1 MNPTAPHLLV
11 VDNKLHAHIKP
22 SQSQGMATRVPVKS
36 ILKIQPKPTAPT
48 TTPEA
53 LQAEKDR
60 HNYALALQHAHR
72 IQDQKDWDLRIL
84 HAIEVLLDYPSSTP
98 VTVQEASNFVS
109 LVRLFQPSDLDA
121 LVEERVIDRK
131 CGYALCANKP
141 RCVTMGR
148 EAEWRVG
155 KGEAGFCSKV
165 CARKSMDVRA
175 QLSVVPAWERE
186 AGYHPVVSLHGDD
199 RAVIAGPGLNAMTVD
214 QQPMAKKS
222 NHADDDDLALERGEK
237 ATSFRPRQVM
247 TDRIVEKAV
256 PTYKPLSSVSGAV
269 VSSTAIE
276 GYEPKEHK
284 AKRDMTADDA
294 ESDDDDDDEDEGDGA
309 GVLDEVDEG

>member
-1 MNPTAPHLLV
+1 MAMNPTAPHLLV
-11 VDNKLHAHIKP
+11 VDNKLHARIKP
-22 SQSQGMATRVPVKS
+22 SQSRGMATRVPVRS
-36 ILKIQPKPTAPT
+36 ILKNQPKPTAPT

-98 VTVQEASNFVS
+98 ATAQEANNFVS

-121 LVEERVIDRK
+121 LVEERVIDGK

-148 EAEWRVG
+148 EAEWR
-155 KGEAGFCSKV
+155 
-165 CARKSMDVRA
+165 SMGVRA
-175 QLSVVPAWERE
+175 QLSVIPAWERE
-186 AGYHPVVSLHGDD
+186 AGCHPVIVLHEDD
-199 RAVIAGPGLNAMTVD
+199 RALVAGRRSAVPGNSAMTTNPPTVA
-214 QQPMAKKS
+214 AKSK
-222 NHADDDDLALERGEK
+222 HVDDDDLALERGEK

-256 PTYKPLSSVSGAV
+256 PTYKPLSSVSGTV

-284 AKRDMTADDA
+284 AKRDMTADNA
-294 ESDDDDDDEDEGDGA
+294 ESDDGDDDEDEGDGA

>member
-1 MNPTAPHLLV
+1 
-11 VDNKLHAHIKP
+11 
-22 SQSQGMATRVPVKS
+22 MATRVPVKS

-131 CGYALCANKP
+131 CG
-141 RCVTMGR
+141 
-148 EAEWRVG
+148 
-155 KGEAGFCSKV
+155 
-165 CARKSMDVRA
+165 
-175 QLSVVPAWERE
+175 
-186 AGYHPVVSLHGDD
+186 
-199 RAVIAGPGLNAMTVD
+199 AVIAGPGLNAMTVD

>member
-1 MNPTAPHLLV
+1 MAMNPTAPHLLV
-11 VDNKLHAHIKP
+11 VDNKLHARIKP
-22 SQSQGMATRVPVKS
+22 SQSRGMATRVPVRS
-36 ILKIQPKPTAPT
+36 ILKNQPKPTAPT

-98 VTVQEASNFVS
+98 ATAQEANNFVS

-121 LVEERVIDRK
+121 LVEERVIDGK

-148 EAEWRVG
+148 EAEWR
-155 KGEAGFCSKV
+155 
-165 CARKSMDVRA
+165 
-175 QLSVVPAWERE
+175 LSVVPAWERE
-186 AGYHPVVSLHGDD
+186 AGCHPVIVLHEDD
-199 RAVIAGPGLNAMTVD
+199 RAIVAGRRSAVPGNSAMTTDPPTVA
-214 QQPMAKKS
+214 AKSK
-222 NHADDDDLALERGEK
+222 HVDDDDLALERGEK

-256 PTYKPLSSVSGAV
+256 PTYKPLSSVSGAI

-284 AKRDMTADDA
+284 AKRDMTADNA
-294 ESDDDDDDEDEGDGA
+294 ESDDGDDDEDEGDGA

>member
-1 MNPTAPHLLV
+1 MAMNPTAPHLFV
-11 VDNKLHAHIKP
+11 VDNKLHARIKP

-36 ILKIQPKPTAPT
+36 ILKNQPKPTAPT

-98 VTVQEASNFVS
+98 VTAQEASNSVS

-121 LVEERVIDRK
+121 LIEERVIDGK
-131 CGYALCANKP
+131 CG
-141 RCVTMGR
+141 
-148 EAEWRVG
+148 
-155 KGEAGFCSKV
+155 
-165 CARKSMDVRA
+165 A

-186 AGYHPVVSLHGDD
+186 AGCHPVVSLHEDD
-199 RAVIAGPGLNAMTVD
+199 RAVIAVPWLNAMTVG
-214 QQPMAKKS
+214 QQPMAAKS
-222 NHADDDDLALERGEK
+222 KHADDDDLALERGEK

-284 AKRDMTADDA
+284 AKKDMTADDA
-294 ESDDDDDDEDEGDGA
+294 ESDDDEDEDDGA
-309 GVLDEVDEG
+309 GVLDEDDEG

>member
-1 MNPTAPHLLV
+1 MAMNSTAPHLLV

-22 SQSQGMATRVPVKS
+22 SQSRGMATRVPVKS
-36 ILKIQPKPTAPT
+36 ILKNQPKPTAPT

-98 VTVQEASNFVS
+98 ATAQEANNFVS
-109 LVRLFQPSDLDA
+109 LVRLFQPSDMDA
-121 LVEERVIDRK
+121 LVEERVIDGK

-155 KGEAGFCSKV
+155 
-165 CARKSMDVRA
+165 CAMKSMGVRA

-186 AGYHPVVSLHGDD
+186 AGCHPVIVLHEDD
-199 RAVIAGPGLNAMTVD
+199 SAIVAGRRSAVPKNSAMTTDPPTVA
-214 QQPMAKKS
+214 AKSK
-222 NHADDDDLALERGEK
+222 NADDDDLALERGEK

-247 TDRIVEKAV
+247 TDRIVEKTV
-256 PTYKPLSSVSGAV
+256 PTYKPLSRVSGAV

>member
-1 MNPTAPHLLV
+1 MAMNPTAPHLLIV
-11 VDNKLHAHIKP
+11 EDGLHAHIEP

-36 ILKIQPKPTAPT
+36 ILKTQPKPASPT
-48 TTPEA
+48 PNPEA

-84 HAIEVLLDYPSSTP
+84 HAIEALLDYPSSTP
-98 VTVQEASNFVS
+98 VTAQEANNFVG
-109 LVRLFQPSDLDA
+109 LPSDLDA

-155 KGEAGFCSKV
+155 KGEAGFCSKL
-165 CARKSMDVRA
+165 CTRKSMGVRA

-186 AGYHPVVSLHGDD
+186 AGYHPVISLHEDD
-199 RAVIAGPGLNAMTVD
+199 SAVVAGRQSVALGISAVAKSPSTVA
-214 QQPMAKKS
+214 AKTK
-222 NHADDDDLALERGEK
+222 HVDDDDLALERGEK
-237 ATSFRPRQVM
+237 ARSFRPRQVM
-247 TDRIVEKAV
+247 TDRIVEKAL
-256 PTYKPLSSVSGAV
+256 PTYKPLSSVSGAL

-276 GYEPKEHK
+276 GYEPREHK
-284 AKRDMTADDA
+284 TKTDGRGDNA
-294 ESDDDDDDEDEGDGA
+294 ESDDDDDEDDRAGALDED
-309 GVLDEVDEG
+309 DEG